1 MIKIL
6 RFDWILRIR
15 IYNPLFLI
23 VLIQPIYVIWMYK
36 IGRLGEKQLHRKP
49 NKIFL
54 LSCLVLLLC
63 IIITVILISKTL
75 ENTELIRFLESKS
88 DQLENMFVGLMIVC
102 WVYCSLYS
110 MTMSF
115 KIEESLNEDYFP
127 TIQEKAFRFFQ
138 ILYWIFGIWVV
149 QPRINE
155 LEEKINQPI
164 TRTV

>member
-1 MIKIL
+1 
-6 RFDWILRIR
+6 
-15 IYNPLFLI
+15 
-23 VLIQPIYVIWMYK
+23 
-36 IGRLGEKQLHRKP
+36 
-49 NKIFL
+49 
-54 LSCLVLLLC
+54 
-63 IIITVILISKTL
+63 
-75 ENTELIRFLESKS
+75 
-88 DQLENMFVGLMIVC
+88 
-102 WVYCSLYS
+102 